1 MARKKAGPRRPPPQ
15 IPSAPAFPPLVEA
28 EPDLEWQRWFKE
40 VEFRRRNRRDP
51 AKLLKS
57 MPATLKKV
65 IRLEEKKTGRK
76 VAPDVDALVRLWE
89 ATVGAEVA
97 SESCIYS
104 FKSGVLTISIF
115 SSSLLQEIR
124 QFSQKAIEQD
134 LRDVWNLPTPLLR
147 VAYRVGKRK
156 P

>member
-1 MARKKAGPRRPPPQ
+1 MARKKAASRRPPDTP
-15 IPSAPAFPPLVEA
+15 PAPRFPPLVEA
-28 EPDLEWQRWFKE
+28 EQDPEWKRWFVD
-40 VEFRRRNRRDP
+40 VEFQRRNRRGP
-51 AKLLKS
+51 TKLSKSLPPQLK
-57 MPATLKKV
+57 AVL
-65 IRLEEKKTGRK
+65 RCEEKKTGRK
-76 VAPDVDALVRLWE
+76 VAPDVEALIGLWE
-89 ATVGAEVA
+89 ATVGPEIA

-134 LRDVWNLPTPLLR
+134 LRDVWNQPTALVR

-156 P
+156 A